1 LSEQQEQQ
9 RKEIEKQHS
18 LAEQQYKELMQQY
31 LSQKPSEQQ
40 QQVLQSVLSDPSLLN
55 LLRSLLLST
64 ALPTGA
70 PLDKLAVSAQTSSK
84 PHFAQ
89 QTSPP
94 GQSFA
99 LPTQPAKVNVSSFT
113 GRMAAATNTNS
124 NSANA
129 ATALATP
136 VTPQVKS
143 PFKEPDASPSPKMF
157 PFVPQRKL
165 KSVRALSVDEKEVYQ
180 ELRRQSH
187 ISAEQKRRGNIKHGF
202 DHLQSLV
209 INLSAYPSGKVSKA
223 TVLEKSIEYI
233 QRMHQERE
241 GREREIEALK
251 QEMEELNTAIL
262 RCQEQLPASGAP
274 ITRQVCP
281 NPGS

>member
-1 LSEQQEQQ
+1 
-9 RKEIEKQHS
+9 
-18 LAEQQYKELMQQY
+18 
-31 LSQKPSEQQ
+31 
-40 QQVLQSVLSDPSLLN
+40 
-55 LLRSLLLST
+55 
-64 ALPTGA
+64 
-70 PLDKLAVSAQTSSK
+70 
-84 PHFAQ
+84 
-89 QTSPP
+89 
-94 GQSFA
+94 
-99 LPTQPAKVNVSSFT
+99 
-113 GRMAAATNTNS
+113 
-124 NSANA
+124 
-129 ATALATP
+129 
-136 VTPQVKS
+136 
-143 PFKEPDASPSPKMF
+143 MF

-281 NPGS
+281 HPGS